1 MKLYKRRWLL
11 MAALTM
17 GTALQVSACREEFAF
32 FGLRTAFTSITLPIN
47 QLIQQLLL
55 GI

>member
-1 MKLYKRRWLL
+1 MKLYRRRWLL
-11 MAALTM
+11 CAAMTL
-17 GTALQVSACREEFAF
+17 GTAWQVSACREEFAF
-32 FGLRTAFTSITLPIN
+32 FGLRTAFTAVTLPIN